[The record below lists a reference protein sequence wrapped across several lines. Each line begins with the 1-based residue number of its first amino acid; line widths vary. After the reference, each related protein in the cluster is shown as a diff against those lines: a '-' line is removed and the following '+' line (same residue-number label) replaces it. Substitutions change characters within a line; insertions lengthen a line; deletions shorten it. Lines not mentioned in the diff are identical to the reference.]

1 MLKLTGREKSAL
13 FFEGVVTVALLILI
27 NVAVIG
33 IIQGVIQSNPGLAS
47 GIFIIKQ
54 SLWFG
59 PYHTQIWSY
68 QRIVIGLL
76 MLLDGWVVWWRLKR
90 RYHQYQM
97 DHIIAELHYIA
108 QGHLDHRIP
117 FRLKGSEQHVIT
129 SVNALVDSA
138 VQSMNDERQIE
149 KSKDELI
156 TNVSHDL
163 RTPLTSIIGYLRLIE
178 DKQYHSE
185 EDIVKYSHIAYEKA
199 KQMKTLVDDLFEYT
213 KVQQHGAPVNMMTV
227 DLSQLLEQVSASF
240 ELEGQKRGIEVSSA
254 TQPTPLLV
262 DADPEKLGRV
272 FSNLVANALK
282 YGNGASYIKIDARQ
296 VGASVV
302 IEVANDGTQIPAAS
316 LGHLFERFYRVES
329 SRSKDTGGTGL
340 GLAIVK
346 SIVDLHH
353 GEVEVTSTP
362 QVTTFTVILP
372 LHQTAAA
379 AQGWAK
385 FAANCV

>member
-76 MLLDGWVVWWRLKR
+76 VLLDGWVVWWRLKR

-316 LGHLFERFYRVES
+316 LEHLFERFYRVES

-379 AQGWAK
+379 AQG
-385 FAANCV
+385 

>member
-379 AQGWAK
+379 AQ
-385 FAANCV
+385 V

>member
-240 ELEGQKRGIEVSSA
+240 ELEGQRRGIEVSSA

-379 AQGWAK
+379 AQA
-385 FAANCV
+385 

>member
-1 MLKLTGREKSAL
+1 MKLTGREKSAL

-185 EDIVKYSHIAYEKA
+185 EDIVKYSHIAYDKA

-379 AQGWAK
+379 AQG
-385 FAANCV
+385 

>member
-372 LHQTAAA
+372 LHQTAVA
-379 AQGWAK
+379 AQG
-385 FAANCV
+385 

>member
-178 DKQYHSE
+178 DKRYHSE

-372 LHQTAAA
+372 LHQTAVAE
-379 AQGWAK
+379 QG
-385 FAANCV
+385 

>member
-76 MLLDGWVVWWRLKR
+76 VLLDGWVVWWRLKR

-379 AQGWAK
+379 AQ
-385 FAANCV
+385 V

>member
-379 AQGWAK
+379 AQG
-385 FAANCV
+385 

>member
-163 RTPLTSIIGYLRLIE
+163 RTPLTYIIGYLRLIE

-185 EDIVKYSHIAYEKA
+185 EDIVKYSHIAYDKA

-240 ELEGQKRGIEVSSA
+240 ELEGQKRGIEVSSV

-379 AQGWAK
+379 AQG
-385 FAANCV
+385 

>member
-13 FFEGVVTVALLILI
+13 FFEGVMTVALLILI

-379 AQGWAK
+379 AQ
-385 FAANCV
+385 V

>member
-163 RTPLTSIIGYLRLIE
+163 RTPLTSIIGYLGLIE

-372 LHQTAAA
+372 LHQTAVAE
-379 AQGWAK
+379 QG
-385 FAANCV
+385 

>member
-1 MLKLTGREKSAL
+1 M
-13 FFEGVVTVALLILI
+13 
-27 NVAVIG
+27 
-33 IIQGVIQSNPGLAS
+33 
-47 GIFIIKQ
+47 
-54 SLWFG
+54 
-59 PYHTQIWSY
+59 
-68 QRIVIGLL
+68 
-76 MLLDGWVVWWRLKR
+76 
-90 RYHQYQM
+90 
-97 DHIIAELHYIA
+97 
-108 QGHLDHRIP
+108 
-117 FRLKGSEQHVIT
+117 
-129 SVNALVDSA
+129 
-138 VQSMNDERQIE
+138 
-149 KSKDELI
+149 
-156 TNVSHDL
+156 
-163 RTPLTSIIGYLRLIE
+163 
-178 DKQYHSE
+178 
-185 EDIVKYSHIAYEKA
+185 
-199 KQMKTLVDDLFEYT
+199 
-213 KVQQHGAPVNMMTV
+213 
-227 DLSQLLEQVSASF
+227 
-240 ELEGQKRGIEVSSA
+240 
-254 TQPTPLLV
+254 

-379 AQGWAK
+379 AQG
-385 FAANCV
+385 

>member
-68 QRIVIGLL
+68 QRIVIGFLA
-76 MLLDGWVVWWRLKR
+76 LLDGWVVWWRLKR

-302 IEVANDGTQIPAAS
+302 IDVANDGVPIPAAS

-372 LHQTAAA
+372 LHQTTVAT
-379 AQGWAK
+379 Q
-385 FAANCV
+385 V

>member
-76 MLLDGWVVWWRLKR
+76 VLLDGWVVWWRLKR

-379 AQGWAK
+379 AQG
-385 FAANCV
+385 

>member
-13 FFEGVVTVALLILI
+13 FFEGVVTVALLILV

-379 AQGWAK
+379 AQA
-385 FAANCV
+385 

>member
-33 IIQGVIQSNPGLAS
+33 TIQGVIQSNPGLAS

-76 MLLDGWVVWWRLKR
+76 MLLDGWGVWWRLKR

-372 LHQTAAA
+372 LHQTAVA
-379 AQGWAK
+379 AQ
-385 FAANCV
+385 V

>member
-1 MLKLTGREKSAL
+1 MKLTGREKSAL

-379 AQGWAK
+379 AQG
-385 FAANCV
+385 

>member
-213 KVQQHGAPVNMMTV
+213 KVQQHGAPVNIMTV

-372 LHQTAAA
+372 LHQTAVA
-379 AQGWAK
+379 AQA
-385 FAANCV
+385 

>member
-76 MLLDGWVVWWRLKR
+76 VLLDGWVVWWRLKR

-302 IEVANDGTQIPAAS
+302 IEVANDGTQIPPAS

-372 LHQTAAA
+372 LHQTTVAT
-379 AQGWAK
+379 Q
-385 FAANCV
+385 V